1 MYIFAIVY
9 IHFPFH
15 ASRTLQIKFVCHPIN
30 FFFFSLA
37 LSKIMARP
45 RPWKKRHRHF
55 EIETTR
61 DSSRQFET
69 IRDNNDNSGTNIVG
83 QGTFLNIHFTL

>member
-1 MYIFAIVY
+1 MQVE
-9 IHFPFH
+9 HCK
-15 ASRTLQIKFVCHPIN
+15 LNLFVIQLI
-30 FFFFSLA
+30 FFFSLA

-83 QGTFLNIHFTL
+83 QGTFLNLHFTL